1 MELSDFEMLKRML
14 MADEGVAYK
23 PYRDT
28 VGKLT
33 IAVGRNLDD
42 TRLNDTEIHLMLEN
56 DILKC
61 YAQLDKEFPFFS
73 KLSAARQAAL
83 LNMCFNLG
91 FAGCKKFKKMWKAIE
106 AKDYKKAAQEML
118 NSKWHKQ
125 VGERVDRLAYI
136 MEFGKVK
143 PEWYKKFQKIG

>member
-1 MELSDFEMLKRML
+1 MELQDFEMLKRML

-42 TRLNDTEIHLMLEN
+42 TKLNDTEIHLMLEN

-61 YAQLDKEFPFFS
+61 YALLSREYDFFS
-73 KLSAARQAAL
+73 KLTAPRQSAL

-91 FAGCKKFKKMWKAIE
+91 FNGCKNFKKMWQAIE
-106 AKDYKKAAQEML
+106 AGDYKQAAQEML

-136 MEFGKVK
+136 IELGCVK
-143 PEWYKKFQKIG
+143 DDWYKEFKKIG